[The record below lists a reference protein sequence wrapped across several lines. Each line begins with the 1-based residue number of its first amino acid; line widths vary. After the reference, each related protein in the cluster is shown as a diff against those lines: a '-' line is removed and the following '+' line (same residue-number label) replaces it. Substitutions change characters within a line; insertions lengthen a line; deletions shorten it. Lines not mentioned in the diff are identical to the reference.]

1 MYDLAFR
8 LLSDFLK
15 RDEFIVC
22 GKDKPNKYLQRA
34 DRVLSFE
41 LKYAKNIY
49 IYIDFTKIKSFL
61 SPTVYPLVGFYGLLK
76 L

>member
-41 LKYAKNIY
+41 LKYVKKKK
-49 IYIDFTKIKSFL
+49 YIDFTKIKSFL

>member
-41 LKYAKNIY
+41 LKYAKKN
-49 IYIDFTKIKSFL
+49 IDFTKIKSFL